1 MPALCYGLPLRRGQQ
16 ISRSFFA
23 VLSGPLHL
31 GLVLLL
37 VFSSIHKSFSPC
49 LRGGLWFLVA
59 RCVEGLWLWLSRQ
72 NRIIHM
78 MMTHD

>member
-1 MPALCYGLPLRRGQQ
+1 MPALFCGLPLRRGQQ

-23 VLSGPLHL
+23 VLSGLLRL

-49 LRGGLWFLVA
+49 LRASVVDYGFWLRAVSKVFGFGCPA
-59 RCVEGLWLWLSRQ
+59 RIELS
-72 NRIIHM
+72 
-78 MMTHD
+78 T